1 MIKIGYCL
9 TIIYNILLGLPEAVR
24 TEVQRVQI
32 RRQSQSSDSD
42 SSEDEVDTIEAD
54 ITMNTSSEE
63 EEEEAEADQ
72 ARGGITGIH
81 NTAFTDVHIDAAPH
95 PVDRATQNQAEV
107 DVEVVTVRQSEENKA
122 SNHIV

>member
-42 SSEDEVDTIEAD
+42 SSEDEVDTIEVD

-81 NTAFTDVHIDAAPH
+81 NTAFTS
-95 PVDRATQNQAEV
+95 T
-107 DVEVVTVRQSEENKA
+107 
-122 SNHIV
+122 

>member
-32 RRQSQSSDSD
+32 RQQSQSSDSD

-72 ARGGITGIH
+72 ERGGITGIH
-81 NTAFTDVHIDAAPH
+81 NTAFTDAAPH